1 MTPNSH
7 PWDMIQQ
14 MLNKEKYK
22 PIERGSG
29 QKGPLSPLLR
39 GSILWIHYMGAQNPK
54 GTVLFD
60 QLQELTKYRARA
72 SSPQADRGNARGAK
86 PPASSLPPPGRG
98 AGVALGAGLPPGTQ
112 RGFSLPLPNGRS
124 RCRGPSP
131 AGGAGGVDT
140 PPWPVLAAARE
151 EAPERLLVLRGARRP
166 PRPAPRDAAGPRLR
180 APGTA
185 RPAIGACERRP
196 GMAASEMLRGCDIL
210 IVYSQDAREWCEY
223 LQSLFLSSRQV
234 QSQKTLTYRLGPE
247 VSFSATD
254 LSFFL
259 SARCIVVLLS
269 AEMVQQF
276 CQPTLLPLL
285 QRAFHPPH
293 RVVRLLCG
301 VQDSEDF
308 LDFFPDWA
316 HWQELTCDDEPETY
330 VTAVKKVIS
339 EVTAVSKAGSYLNQ
353 LSQGHESGSLSEPV
367 PPMDTQDTGQTWGP
381 EASSESSKDCYQ
393 EHYQSQMY
401 SETGQPQ
408 ESAAATEYLDGQAAR
423 MGQFSFLLFPFS
435 GVLCS
440 VDSGCDSVTDTETED
455 EKVFPYS
462 KQQSLSTEISPGN
475 LMVVQ
480 PDRIRCGAE
489 TTVYVIVRCQLDE
502 RVTTEAEFSPEDSP
516 SIRVEAKLENEYTVS
531 VKAPNLSSGTV
542 SLRIYSGDL
551 VVCETVISYYTDM
564 EEIGNLLSNAA
575 NPVEFMCQ
583 AFKIVPY
590 NTETL
595 DKLLTESL
603 KNNIPASGLHLF
615 GINQLE
621 EEDMMTNQRD
631 EELPTL
637 LHFAAKYGLKNLTAL
652 LLTCPGALQAY
663 SVANKHGHYPN
674 TIAEKHGFRDLRQFI
689 DEYVETVDMLKSHI
703 KEELMQGEETDA
715 VYESMAHLSTDLLMK
730 CSLNPGCDEE
740 LYESMAAFAPA
751 ATEDLYVEMLQ
762 TSSPSPRDFSR
773 TTKDSMIRKFL
784 EGNSM
789 GTASSERELHHVRQ
803 EKDSYHTVEDD
814 ETFSVDLANRPPIP
828 VPRPDTSVPGA
839 HQLPD
844 NEPYISKVFAE
855 KSQERP
861 GNIYVSSESFKKEP
875 PVRPWRDRPQ
885 SSIYDP
891 FAGMK
896 TPGQRQLI
904 TLQEQVKLG
913 IVNVDEAVLHFKEW
927 QLNQKKRSESFRF
940 QQKETQTP
948 RGCNSGV
955 YFKNKLNFFQENL
968 KRLRD
973 SITRRQKEKQ
983 KSGKQPDLEI
993 TVPIRHSQLLPGKVE
1008 FGVYESGPRKSV
1020 FPPRTELRRGD
1031 WKTDSTSSTASS
1043 ASNRSSTRSLLSVSS
1058 GMEGDNEDNEV
1069 PEVTRSRS
1077 PGPLQVDGAPAVPLE
1092 RPPRVPPRAASQR

>member
-1 MTPNSH
+1 MVGSEGARGELAAGRPRGGSH
-7 PWDMIQQ
+7 FPSPTAAGAGAAGRAPPAGRALWTR
-14 MLNKEKYK
+14 
-22 PIERGSG
+22 PRGESS
-29 QKGPLSPLLR
+29 LSIRRKRQNCGRCCAEP
-39 GSILWIHYMGAQNPK
+39 GALPS
-54 GTVLFD
+54 
-60 QLQELTKYRARA
+60 RAR
-72 SSPQADRGNARGAK
+72 D
-86 PPASSLPPPGRG
+86 
-98 AGVALGAGLPPGTQ
+98 
-112 RGFSLPLPNGRS
+112 
-124 RCRGPSP
+124 P
-131 AGGAGGVDT
+131 AG
-140 PPWPVLAAARE
+140 P
-151 EAPERLLVLRGARRP
+151 APAPGPARRE
-166 PRPAPRDAAGPRLR
+166 RARRTAAG
-180 APGTA
+180 
-185 RPAIGACERRP
+185 
-196 GMAASEMLRGCDIL
+196 GMAASGLGGCDIL
-210 IVYSQDAREWCEY
+210 IIYSLDAEEWCQY
-223 LQSLFLSSRQV
+223 LQNLFLSSRQV
-234 QSQKTLTYRLGPE
+234 RNQKTLTYRLGPKTC
-247 VSFSATD
+247 FSAED

-259 SARCIVVLLS
+259 HTRCIIVLLS
-269 AEMVQQF
+269 AELVQCF

-285 QRAFHPPH
+285 QRAFYPPH

-301 VQDSEDF
+301 VQDSEEF

-330 VTAVKKVIS
+330 VAAVKKAIS
-339 EVTAVSKAGSYLNQ
+339 E
-353 LSQGHESGSLSEPV
+353 
-367 PPMDTQDTGQTWGP
+367 
-381 EASSESSKDCYQ
+381 
-393 EHYQSQMY
+393 
-401 SETGQPQ
+401 
-408 ESAAATEYLDGQAAR
+408 
-423 MGQFSFLLFPFS
+423 
-435 GVLCS
+435 
-440 VDSGCDSVTDTETED
+440 DSGCDSVTDTETED
-455 EKVFPYS
+455 EKVLPYS
-462 KQQSLSTEISPGN
+462 KQQCLPLETSPGN

-489 TTVYVIVRCQLDE
+489 TTVYVIVRCKLDE
-502 RVTTEAEFSPEDSP
+502 RVTTEAEFTPEDSP

-531 VKAPNLSSGTV
+531 VKAPNLSSGNV
-542 SLRIYSGDL
+542 SLKIYSGDL
-551 VVCETVISYYTDM
+551 VACETVISYYTDM

-621 EEDMMTNQRD
+621 EEDMMTNQRE

-703 KEELMQGEETDA
+703 KEELMQGEESDS

-740 LYESMAAFAPA
+740 LYESMAAFVPA

-762 TSSPSPRDFSR
+762 ASTSNPMAGDSYSR

-789 GTASSERELHHVRQ
+789 GMASMERDAHHLGQ
-803 EKDSYHTVEDD
+803 EEDVYHTVDDD
-814 ETFSVDLANRPPIP
+814 EAFSVDLASRPPVP
-828 VPRPDTSVPGA
+828 VPRPEASASST
-839 HQLPD
+839 HQVSD

-861 GNIYVSSESFKKEP
+861 GNLYVSSESIRKEP

-940 QQKETQTP
+940 QQ
-948 RGCNSGV
+948 
-955 YFKNKLNFFQENL
+955 ENL
-968 KRLRD
+968 KRLRE
-973 SITRRQKEKQ
+973 SITRRQREKQ
-983 KSGKQPDLEI
+983 KSGKQ
-993 TVPIRHSQLLPGKVE
+993 TG
-1008 FGVYESGPRKSV
+1008 
-1020 FPPRTELRRGD
+1020 
-1031 WKTDSTSSTASS
+1031 ST
-1043 ASNRSSTRSLLSVSS
+1043 SNRSSTRSLLSVSS

-1077 PGPLQVDGAPAVPLE
+1077 PGPLQVDSMPTMPLE
-1092 RPPRVPPRAASQR
+1092 RPPRVPPRAASQRPPVRETFHPPPPVPPRGR

>member
-1 MTPNSH
+1 MA
-7 PWDMIQQ
+7 I
-14 MLNKEKYK
+14 
-22 PIERGSG
+22 SG
-29 QKGPLSPLLR
+29 VP
-39 GSILWIHYMGAQNPK
+39 
-54 GTVLFD
+54 
-60 QLQELTKYRARA
+60 
-72 SSPQADRGNARGAK
+72 
-86 PPASSLPPPGRG
+86 
-98 AGVALGAGLPPGTQ
+98 
-112 RGFSLPLPNGRS
+112 
-124 RCRGPSP
+124 
-131 AGGAGGVDT
+131 
-140 PPWPVLAAARE
+140 
-151 EAPERLLVLRGARRP
+151 
-166 PRPAPRDAAGPRLR
+166 
-180 APGTA
+180 
-185 RPAIGACERRP
+185 
-196 GMAASEMLRGCDIL
+196 RGCDIL
-210 IVYSQDAREWCEY
+210 IIYSPDAEEWCQY
-223 LQSLFLSSRQV
+223 LQTLFLSSRQV
-234 QSQKTLTYRLGPE
+234 CSQKILTHRLGPE
-247 VSFSATD
+247 ASFSAED
-254 LSFFL
+254 LSLFL
-259 SARCIVVLLS
+259 STRCVVVLLS
-269 AEMVQQF
+269 AELVQHF
-276 CQPTLLPLL
+276 HQPALLPLL

-301 VQDSEDF
+301 VRDSEEF

-330 VTAVKKVIS
+330 VAAVKKAIS
-339 EVTAVSKAGSYLNQ
+339 EGGICPEENNQ
-353 LSQGHESGSLSEPV
+353 
-367 PPMDTQDTGQTWGP
+367 
-381 EASSESSKDCYQ
+381 EAWNHLCTIFWK
-393 EHYQSQMY
+393 
-401 SETGQPQ
+401 G
-408 ESAAATEYLDGQAAR
+408 LR
-423 MGQFSFLLFPFS
+423 
-435 GVLCS
+435 LCS
-440 VDSGCDSVTDTETED
+440 ELLDSGCDSVTDTEPED
-455 EKVFPYS
+455 EKVVSYS
-462 KQQSLSTEISPGN
+462 KQQSLPTVTSPGN

-489 TTVYVIVRCQLDE
+489 TTVYVIVRCKLDDS
-502 RVTTEAEFSPEDSP
+502 VVTEAEFSPEDSP
-516 SIRVEAKLENEYTVS
+516 SVRMEAKLENEYTVS
-531 VKAPNLSSGTV
+531 VKAPNLSSGNV
-542 SLRIYSGDL
+542 SLKIYSGDL

-621 EEDMMTNQRD
+621 EEDMTTNQRD

-703 KEELMQGEETDA
+703 KEELMQGEEANA

-730 CSLNPGCDEE
+730 CSLNPGCDED
-740 LYESMAAFAPA
+740 LYESMAAFVPA

-762 TSSPSPRDFSR
+762 ASTSNPIPRDGFSQA
-773 TTKDSMIRKFL
+773 TKDSMIRKFL

-789 GTASSERELHHVRQ
+789 GMTNLERDQCHLGQ
-803 EKDSYHTVEDD
+803 EEDVYHMVDD
-814 ETFSVDLANRPPIP
+814 DDAFSMDLASRPPVP
-828 VPRPDTSVPGA
+828 VPRPETTASGA

-844 NEPYISKVFAE
+844 NEPYICKVFAE

-861 GNIYVSSESFKKEP
+861 GNFYVSSESLRKGP

-940 QQKETQTP
+940 QQ
-948 RGCNSGV
+948 
-955 YFKNKLNFFQENL
+955 ENL

-973 SITRRQKEKQ
+973 SITRRQREKQ
-983 KSGKQPDLEI
+983 KSGKQTDLEI
-993 TVPIRHSQLLPGKVE
+993 TVPIRHSQHLPAKVE

-1020 FPPRTELRRGD
+1020 IPPRTELRRGD

-1043 ASNRSSTRSLLSVSS
+1043 TSNRSSTRSLLSVSS
-1058 GMEGDNEDNEV
+1058 GMEGDNEASDQGDL
-1069 PEVTRSRS
+1069 PSSSTCSTQRTLI
-1077 PGPLQVDGAPAVPLE
+1077 PPPKTCLLQDF
-1092 RPPRVPPRAASQR
+1092 

>member
-1 MTPNSH
+1 M
-7 PWDMIQQ
+7 
-14 MLNKEKYK
+14 
-22 PIERGSG
+22 R
-29 QKGPLSPLLR
+29 
-39 GSILWIHYMGAQNPK
+39 
-54 GTVLFD
+54 V
-60 QLQELTKYRARA
+60 
-72 SSPQADRGNARGAK
+72 
-86 PPASSLPPPGRG
+86 
-98 AGVALGAGLPPGTQ
+98 
-112 RGFSLPLPNGRS
+112 
-124 RCRGPSP
+124 
-131 AGGAGGVDT
+131 
-140 PPWPVLAAARE
+140 
-151 EAPERLLVLRGARRP
+151 
-166 PRPAPRDAAGPRLR
+166 APR
-180 APGTA
+180 
-185 RPAIGACERRP
+185 
-196 GMAASEMLRGCDIL
+196 GMAASGVFRGCDIL
-210 IVYSQDAREWCEY
+210 LIYSPDAEEWCQY
-223 LQSLFLSSRQV
+223 LQDLFRSSWRLR
-234 QSQKTLTYRLGPE
+234 SQKTLTYRLGPQT
-247 VSFSATD
+247 SFSAED
-254 LSFFL
+254 LTFFL
-259 SARCIVVLLS
+259 STRCIVVLLS
-269 AEMVQQF
+269 AELVRHVS
-276 CQPTLLPLL
+276 QPALLPLL

-293 RVVRLLCG
+293 RMVRLLCG
-301 VQDSEDF
+301 VQDSKEF
-308 LDFFPDWA
+308 LDLFPEWA
-316 HWQELTCDDEPETY
+316 DWQELTCDDEPETY
-330 VTAVKKVIS
+330 MAAVKKAI
-339 EVTAVSKAGSYLNQ
+339 
-353 LSQGHESGSLSEPV
+353 
-367 PPMDTQDTGQTWGP
+367 
-381 EASSESSKDCYQ
+381 
-393 EHYQSQMY
+393 
-401 SETGQPQ
+401 
-408 ESAAATEYLDGQAAR
+408 TE
-423 MGQFSFLLFPFS
+423 
-435 GVLCS
+435 
-440 VDSGCDSVTDTETED
+440 DSGCDSVTDTEAED
-455 EKVFPYS
+455 EKALPYA
-462 KQQSLSTEISPGN
+462 KQQSLPLTTSPGN

-489 TTVYVIVRCQLDE
+489 TTVYVIVRCKLDE

-531 VKAPNLSSGTV
+531 VKAPDLSSGNV
-542 SLRIYSGDL
+542 SLKIYSGDL
-551 VVCETVISYYTDM
+551 VVCEAVISYYTDM
-564 EEIGNLLSNAA
+564 EEIGTLLSNAA

-615 GINQLE
+615 GVSQLE

-703 KEELMQGEETDA
+703 KEELMQGEEADD

-740 LYESMAAFAPA
+740 LYESMAAFVPDAS
-751 ATEDLYVEMLQ
+751 EDLYVEMLQ
-762 TSSPSPRDFSR
+762 ASSSNTISGEGFSR

-784 EGNSM
+784 EGNNM
-789 GTASSERELHHVRQ
+789 DMASL
-803 EKDSYHTVEDD
+803 EKEPYPLDPQDVYHTVEDD
-814 ETFSVDLANRPPIP
+814 EAFSVDLASRPPVP
-828 VPRPDTSVPGA
+828 VPRPEAGA
-839 HQLPD
+839 SGTHQPPD

-855 KSQERP
+855 KRQERP
-861 GNIYVSSESFKKEP
+861 GNFYVSSDSIRKEP

-940 QQKETQTP
+940 QQ
-948 RGCNSGV
+948 
-955 YFKNKLNFFQENL
+955 ENL

-973 SITRRQKEKQ
+973 SITRRQREKQ
-983 KSGKQPDLEI
+983 KSGKQTALEI
-993 TVPIRHSQLLPGKVE
+993 TVPIRHSQNLSGKVE
-1008 FGVYESGPRKSV
+1008 IGVYESGPRKSV

-1077 PGPLQVDGAPAVPLE
+1077 PGPQVDGTLSLPFE
-1092 RPPRVPPRAASQR
+1092 RPPRVPPRAASQRPPTRESFLPPPPVPRRGR

>member
-1 MTPNSH
+1 
-7 PWDMIQQ
+7 
-14 MLNKEKYK
+14 
-22 PIERGSG
+22 
-29 QKGPLSPLLR
+29 
-39 GSILWIHYMGAQNPK
+39 
-54 GTVLFD
+54 
-60 QLQELTKYRARA
+60 
-72 SSPQADRGNARGAK
+72 
-86 PPASSLPPPGRG
+86 
-98 AGVALGAGLPPGTQ
+98 
-112 RGFSLPLPNGRS
+112 
-124 RCRGPSP
+124 
-131 AGGAGGVDT
+131 
-140 PPWPVLAAARE
+140 
-151 EAPERLLVLRGARRP
+151 
-166 PRPAPRDAAGPRLR
+166 
-180 APGTA
+180 
-185 RPAIGACERRP
+185 
-196 GMAASEMLRGCDIL
+196 MAASEVLRGCDIL
-210 IVYSQDAREWCEY
+210 IVYSPDAKEWCQY
-223 LQSLFLSSRQV
+223 LQKLFLSSRQV
-234 QSQKTLTYRLGPE
+234 HSQKTLTYRLGPE
-247 VSFSATD
+247 VSFSAVD
-254 LSFFL
+254 LNFFL

-269 AEMVQQF
+269 ADMVQQF
-276 CQPTLLPLL
+276 CQPKLLPLL

-301 VQDSEDF
+301 VQDSEEF

-330 VTAVKKVIS
+330 VTAVKKAIS
-339 EVTAVSKAGSYLNQ
+339 E
-353 LSQGHESGSLSEPV
+353 
-367 PPMDTQDTGQTWGP
+367 
-381 EASSESSKDCYQ
+381 
-393 EHYQSQMY
+393 
-401 SETGQPQ
+401 
-408 ESAAATEYLDGQAAR
+408 
-423 MGQFSFLLFPFS
+423 
-435 GVLCS
+435 
-440 VDSGCDSVTDTETED
+440 DSGCDSVTDTETED
-455 EKVFPYS
+455 EKVLPYS
-462 KQQSLSTEISPGN
+462 KQQRLSPEPSPGN

-516 SIRVEAKLENEYTVS
+516 SVRVEAKLENEYTVS

-564 EEIGNLLSNAA
+564 EEIENLLSNAA

-590 NTETL
+590 NTEAL

-674 TIAEKHGFRDLRQFI
+674 NIAEKHGFRDLRQFI

-762 TSSPSPRDFSR
+762 TSNPSPRDSISR

-789 GTASSERELHHVRQ
+789 EMASLEREPPHVRQ
-803 EKDSYHTVEDD
+803 EKDSYHTVD
-814 ETFSVDLANRPPIP
+814 EAEAFPVDLATRPPVP
-828 VPRPDTSVPGA
+828 VPRPETSPPGA
-839 HQLPD
+839 LQLPD

-940 QQKETQTP
+940 QQ
-948 RGCNSGV
+948 
-955 YFKNKLNFFQENL
+955 ENL

-983 KSGKQPDLEI
+983 KSGKQADLEI

-1077 PGPLQVDGAPAVPLE
+1077 PGPLQVDGSPALPLE
-1092 RPPRVPPRAASQR
+1092 RPPRVPPRAASQRPLTRETFHPPPPVPPRGR

>member
-1 MTPNSH
+1 
-7 PWDMIQQ
+7 
-14 MLNKEKYK
+14 
-22 PIERGSG
+22 
-29 QKGPLSPLLR
+29 
-39 GSILWIHYMGAQNPK
+39 
-54 GTVLFD
+54 
-60 QLQELTKYRARA
+60 
-72 SSPQADRGNARGAK
+72 
-86 PPASSLPPPGRG
+86 
-98 AGVALGAGLPPGTQ
+98 
-112 RGFSLPLPNGRS
+112 
-124 RCRGPSP
+124 
-131 AGGAGGVDT
+131 
-140 PPWPVLAAARE
+140 
-151 EAPERLLVLRGARRP
+151 
-166 PRPAPRDAAGPRLR
+166 
-180 APGTA
+180 
-185 RPAIGACERRP
+185 
-196 GMAASEMLRGCDIL
+196 MAASGVLGRCDIL
-210 IVYSQDAREWCEY
+210 IVYSPDAKEWCQY
-223 LQSLFLSSRQV
+223 LQELFLSSRQV
-234 QSQKTLTYRLGPE
+234 HSQKMLTHRLGPDTC
-247 VSFSATD
+247 FSAQD
-254 LSFFL
+254 LSLFL
-259 SARCIVVLLS
+259 SARCVMVLLS
-269 AEMVQQF
+269 AELVQHF
-276 CQPTLLPLL
+276 YQPALLPLL

-301 VQDSEDF
+301 VQDSEVF

-330 VTAVKKVIS
+330 VAAVKKAIS
-339 EVTAVSKAGSYLNQ
+339 E
-353 LSQGHESGSLSEPV
+353 
-367 PPMDTQDTGQTWGP
+367 
-381 EASSESSKDCYQ
+381 
-393 EHYQSQMY
+393 
-401 SETGQPQ
+401 
-408 ESAAATEYLDGQAAR
+408 
-423 MGQFSFLLFPFS
+423 
-435 GVLCS
+435 
-440 VDSGCDSVTDTETED
+440 DSGCDSVTDTEPED
-455 EKVFPYS
+455 EKVVPYS
-462 KQQSLSTEISPGN
+462 KQQSLPPGTSPGN

-489 TTVYVIVRCQLDE
+489 TTVYVIVRCKLDE
-502 RVTTEAEFSPEDSP
+502 RVTTEAEFSPKDSP
-516 SIRVEAKLENEYTVS
+516 SLRIEAKLENEYTVS
-531 VKAPNLSSGTV
+531 VKAPHLSSGNV
-542 SLRIYSGDL
+542 SLKIYSGDL
-551 VVCETVISYYTDM
+551 VVCETFISYYTDM
-564 EEIGNLLSNAA
+564 EEIGNLLSSAA

-621 EEDMMTNQRD
+621 EEDITTNQRD

-703 KEELMQGEETDA
+703 KEELMQGEESDA

-730 CSLNPGCDEE
+730 CSLNPGCDED

-762 TSSPSPRDFSR
+762 ASTSSPIPGGSFCR

-784 EGNSM
+784 EGNN
-789 GTASSERELHHVRQ
+789 GANLERQLHHPGQ
-803 EKDSYHTVEDD
+803 EEDVYHMVDD
-814 ETFSVDLANRPPIP
+814 
-828 VPRPDTSVPGA
+828 
-839 HQLPD
+839 
-844 NEPYISKVFAE
+844 VFAE

-861 GNIYVSSESFKKEP
+861 GNFYVSSESIRKEP
-875 PVRPWRDRPQ
+875 PVRPCRDRPQ

-940 QQKETQTP
+940 QQ
-948 RGCNSGV
+948 
-955 YFKNKLNFFQENL
+955 ENL

-983 KSGKQPDLEI
+983 KSGKQTDLEI
-993 TVPIRHSQLLPGKVE
+993 TVPIRHSQHLPGKVE

-1020 FPPRTELRRGD
+1020 FPLRTELRRGE

-1043 ASNRSSTRSLLSVSS
+1043 TSNRSSTRSLLSVSS

-1077 PGPLQVDGAPAVPLE
+1077 PGPIQVDGIPPAPLE
-1092 RPPRVPPRAASQR
+1092 RPPRVPPRAASHRPPTREIFHPPPPVPPRGR

>member
-1 MTPNSH
+1 FSCT
-7 PWDMIQQ
+7 
-14 MLNKEKYK
+14 
-22 PIERGSG
+22 G
-29 QKGPLSPLLR
+29 
-39 GSILWIHYMGAQNPK
+39 
-54 GTVLFD
+54 VV
-60 QLQELTKYRARA
+60 
-72 SSPQADRGNARGAK
+72 
-86 PPASSLPPPGRG
+86 GR
-98 AGVALGAGLPPGTQ
+98 
-112 RGFSLPLPNGRS
+112 
-124 RCRGPSP
+124 
-131 AGGAGGVDT
+131 
-140 PPWPVLAAARE
+140 
-151 EAPERLLVLRGARRP
+151 
-166 PRPAPRDAAGPRLR
+166 
-180 APGTA
+180 
-185 RPAIGACERRP
+185 
-196 GMAASEMLRGCDIL
+196 CDIL
-210 IVYSQDAREWCEY
+210 IVYGPDAEEWCQY
-223 LQSLFLSSRQV
+223 LQDLFLSSRQV
-234 QSQKTLTYRLGPE
+234 RSQKTLTYRLSPE
-247 VSFSATD
+247 TSFSAKD
-254 LSFFL
+254 LNFFL
-259 SARCIVVLLS
+259 SSRCVVVLLS
-269 AEMVQQF
+269 AELVRCF

-285 QRAFHPPH
+285 QRALHPPH

-301 VQDSEDF
+301 VQDSEEF
-308 LDFFPDWA
+308 LDYFPDWA
-316 HWQELTCDDEPETY
+316 HWQELTCEDEPETY
-330 VTAVKKVIS
+330 VAAVKKAIS
-339 EVTAVSKAGSYLNQ
+339 E
-353 LSQGHESGSLSEPV
+353 
-367 PPMDTQDTGQTWGP
+367 
-381 EASSESSKDCYQ
+381 
-393 EHYQSQMY
+393 
-401 SETGQPQ
+401 
-408 ESAAATEYLDGQAAR
+408 
-423 MGQFSFLLFPFS
+423 
-435 GVLCS
+435 
-440 VDSGCDSVTDTETED
+440 DSGCDSVTDTETED
-455 EKVFPYS
+455 EKVPSYL
-462 KQQSLSTEISPGN
+462 KQQSPAPQTSPGN

-489 TTVYVIVRCQLDE
+489 TTVYVIVRCKLDE

-516 SIRVEAKLENEYTVS
+516 SLRVEAKLENEYTIS
-531 VKAPNLSSGTV
+531 VKAPNLSSGNV
-542 SLRIYSGDL
+542 SLKIYSGEL

-621 EEDMMTNQRD
+621 EEDMMTNQRE

-703 KEELMQGEETDA
+703 KEELMQGEEADA

-740 LYESMAAFAPA
+740 LYESMAAFVPA

-762 TSSPSPRDFSR
+762 ASTSNSIPGDGFPR

-784 EGNSM
+784 EGNFM
-789 GTASSERELHHVRQ
+789 GMGSPERDLHCTGQ
-803 EKDSYHTVEDD
+803 EEDVYHTVDDD
-814 ETFSVDLANRPPIP
+814 EAFSMDLANRPPVP
-828 VPRPDTSVPGA
+828 VPRPEATASAPGT
-839 HQLPD
+839 HYLPD
-844 NEPYISKVFAE
+844 NEPYISKGKFFAE

-861 GNIYVSSESFKKEP
+861 GNFYVSSESIRKEP
-875 PVRPWRDRPQ
+875 LVRPWRDRPQ

-940 QQKETQTP
+940 QQ
-948 RGCNSGV
+948 
-955 YFKNKLNFFQENL
+955 ENL

-973 SITRRQKEKQ
+973 SITRRQREKQ
-983 KSGKQPDLEI
+983 KSGKQADLEI
-993 TVPIRHSQLLPGKVE
+993 TVPIRHSQHLPGKVE

-1020 FPPRTELRRGD
+1020 LPPRTELRRGD

-1043 ASNRSSTRSLLSVSS
+1043 TSNRSSTRSLLSVSS

-1077 PGPLQVDGAPAVPLE
+1077 PCPPQVDGAPAVPLE

>member
-1 MTPNSH
+1 M
-7 PWDMIQQ
+7 
-14 MLNKEKYK
+14 Y
-22 PIERGSG
+22 
-29 QKGPLSPLLR
+29 SP
-39 GSILWIHYMGAQNPK
+39 
-54 GTVLFD
+54 
-60 QLQELTKYRARA
+60 
-72 SSPQADRGNARGAK
+72 
-86 PPASSLPPPGRG
+86 
-98 AGVALGAGLPPGTQ
+98 
-112 RGFSLPLPNGRS
+112 
-124 RCRGPSP
+124 
-131 AGGAGGVDT
+131 
-140 PPWPVLAAARE
+140 
-151 EAPERLLVLRGARRP
+151 
-166 PRPAPRDAAGPRLR
+166 DA
-180 APGTA
+180 
-185 RPAIGACERRP
+185 E
-196 GMAASEMLRGCDIL
+196 
-210 IVYSQDAREWCEY
+210 EWCQY
-223 LQSLFLSSRQV
+223 LQDLFLSSRQV
-234 QSQKTLTYRLGPE
+234 HSQKTLTHRLGPE
-247 VSFSATD
+247 TSFSAED
-254 LSFFL
+254 LSLSL
-259 SARCIVVLLS
+259 SARCIIVLLS
-269 AEMVQQF
+269 AELVQHF
-276 CQPTLLPLL
+276 YRPAVLPLL

-293 RVVRLLCG
+293 RMVRLLCG
-301 VQDSEDF
+301 VQDSEEF
-308 LDFFPDWA
+308 LDFFPNWA
-316 HWQELTCDDEPETY
+316 HWQELTCDDEPELY
-330 VTAVKKVIS
+330 VAAVKKVIS
-339 EVTAVSKAGSYLNQ
+339 E
-353 LSQGHESGSLSEPV
+353 
-367 PPMDTQDTGQTWGP
+367 
-381 EASSESSKDCYQ
+381 
-393 EHYQSQMY
+393 
-401 SETGQPQ
+401 
-408 ESAAATEYLDGQAAR
+408 
-423 MGQFSFLLFPFS
+423 
-435 GVLCS
+435 
-440 VDSGCDSVTDTETED
+440 DSGCDSVTDTEAED
-455 EKVFPYS
+455 EKVLLYS
-462 KQQSLSTEISPGN
+462 KQQSPESSPGS

-489 TTVYVIVRCQLDE
+489 TVVYVIVKCKLDE
-502 RVTTEAEFSPEDSP
+502 RVTTEAEFSPEGS
-516 SIRVEAKLENEYTVS
+516 SSVRVEAKLENEYTVS
-531 VKAPNLSSGTV
+531 VKAPKLPSGNV
-542 SLRIYSGDL
+542 SLKLYSGDL
-551 VVCETVISYYTDM
+551 VVCETIISYYTDM

-674 TIAEKHGFRDLRQFI
+674 TIAERHGFRDLRQFI

-703 KEELMQGEETDA
+703 KEELMQGEEADA

-762 TSSPSPRDFSR
+762 ASTSKPISGDSFSR

-784 EGNSM
+784 EGDNM
-789 GTASSERELHHVRQ
+789 GMASLERKQHHLGENEDV
-803 EKDSYHTVEDD
+803 YHTVDEDV
-814 ETFSVDLANRPPIP
+814 TFPVDLASRPPVP
-828 VPRPDTSVPGA
+828 VPRPEASPPGA

-844 NEPYISKVFAE
+844 KEPYISKVFAE

-861 GNIYVSSESFKKEP
+861 GNFYVSSESIRKEP

-940 QQKETQTP
+940 QQ
-948 RGCNSGV
+948 
-955 YFKNKLNFFQENL
+955 ENL

-973 SITRRQKEKQ
+973 SITRRQREKQ
-983 KSGKQPDLEI
+983 KSGKRTDLEI
-993 TVPIRHSQLLPGKVE
+993 TVPIRHSQHLPGKVE

-1020 FPPRTELRRGD
+1020 FPPRTELKRGD

-1069 PEVTRSRS
+1069 PEVSRSRS
-1077 PGPLQVDGAPAVPLE
+1077 PGPQQVDGAPSLHLE
-1092 RPPRVPPRAASQR
+1092 RPPRVPPRAASQRPPTREIFHPPPPVPPRGR

>member
-1 MTPNSH
+1 
-7 PWDMIQQ
+7 
-14 MLNKEKYK
+14 
-22 PIERGSG
+22 
-29 QKGPLSPLLR
+29 
-39 GSILWIHYMGAQNPK
+39 
-54 GTVLFD
+54 
-60 QLQELTKYRARA
+60 
-72 SSPQADRGNARGAK
+72 
-86 PPASSLPPPGRG
+86 
-98 AGVALGAGLPPGTQ
+98 
-112 RGFSLPLPNGRS
+112 
-124 RCRGPSP
+124 
-131 AGGAGGVDT
+131 
-140 PPWPVLAAARE
+140 
-151 EAPERLLVLRGARRP
+151 
-166 PRPAPRDAAGPRLR
+166 
-180 APGTA
+180 
-185 RPAIGACERRP
+185 
-196 GMAASEMLRGCDIL
+196 MAASGVIGGCDIL
-210 IVYSQDAREWCEY
+210 ITYSPDAEEWCQY
-223 LQSLFLSSRQV
+223 LQDLFLSSRQV
-234 QSQKTLTYRLGPE
+234 RGQKTLTYRLGPD
-247 VSFSATD
+247 VSFSAED
-254 LSFFL
+254 LSFLL
-259 SARCIVVLLS
+259 SARCILVLLS
-269 AEMVQQF
+269 QEMVQCF
-276 CQPTLLPLL
+276 YEPALLPLL

-301 VQDSEDF
+301 VPDREEF
-308 LDFFPDWA
+308 LHFFPDWA

-330 VTAVKKVIS
+330 VAAVKKVIS
-339 EVTAVSKAGSYLNQ
+339 E
-353 LSQGHESGSLSEPV
+353 
-367 PPMDTQDTGQTWGP
+367 
-381 EASSESSKDCYQ
+381 
-393 EHYQSQMY
+393 
-401 SETGQPQ
+401 
-408 ESAAATEYLDGQAAR
+408 
-423 MGQFSFLLFPFS
+423 
-435 GVLCS
+435 
-440 VDSGCDSVTDTETED
+440 DSGCDSVTDTETED
-455 EKVFPYS
+455 EKAPPYL
-462 KQQSLSTEISPGN
+462 KQQSLPQETPSRN

-489 TTVYVIVRCQLDE
+489 TTVYVIVRCQLD
-502 RVTTEAEFSPEDSP
+502 VKVKTEAEFSPVDSP
-516 SIRVEAKLENEYTVS
+516 SIRVEGRLENEYTVS
-531 VKAPNLSSGTV
+531 VKAPNLSSGNV
-542 SLRIYSGDL
+542 SLKIYSGDL
-551 VVCETVISYYTDM
+551 VVCESIISYYTDM
-564 EEIGNLLSNAA
+564 EEIGHLLSSAA

-674 TIAEKHGFRDLRQFI
+674 NIAEKHGFRDLRQFI

-730 CSLNPGCDEE
+730 CSLNPGCDDD
-740 LYESMAAFAPA
+740 LYESMAAFVPA

-762 TSSPSPRDFSR
+762 ATASNPIPGDSFSR
-773 TTKDSMIRKFL
+773 ATKDSMIRKFL
-784 EGNSM
+784 EGNSVGM
-789 GTASSERELHHVRQ
+789 TSLEREPYHPGRG
-803 EKDSYHTVEDD
+803 KDAYHSVDDD
-814 ETFSVDLANRPPIP
+814 EAFSVDLASRPPIP
-828 VPRPDTSVPGA
+828 VPRPETSAIGA

-844 NEPYISKVFAE
+844 NEPYISKVFAD
-855 KSQERP
+855 KSHERP
-861 GNIYVSSESFKKEP
+861 GNFYVSSDSFRKEP
-875 PVRPWRDRPQ
+875 LVRPCRDRPQ

-940 QQKETQTP
+940 QQ
-948 RGCNSGV
+948 
-955 YFKNKLNFFQENL
+955 ENL

-973 SITRRQKEKQ
+973 SITRRQREKQ
-983 KSGKQPDLEI
+983 KSGKQADLEI
-993 TVPIRHSQLLPGKVE
+993 TVPIRHSQHLPGKVE

-1069 PEVTRSRS
+1069 PEITRSRS
-1077 PGPLQVDGAPAVPLE
+1077 PGPTQVDGAPPPPLE
-1092 RPPRVPPRAASQR
+1092 RPPRVPPRAASQRPPVRETFHPPPPVPPRGR

>member
-1 MTPNSH
+1 
-7 PWDMIQQ
+7 
-14 MLNKEKYK
+14 ML
-22 PIERGSG
+22 
-29 QKGPLSPLLR
+29 
-39 GSILWIHYMGAQNPK
+39 
-54 GTVLFD
+54 V
-60 QLQELTKYRARA
+60 
-72 SSPQADRGNARGAK
+72 
-86 PPASSLPPPGRG
+86 
-98 AGVALGAGLPPGTQ
+98 
-112 RGFSLPLPNGRS
+112 
-124 RCRGPSP
+124 
-131 AGGAGGVDT
+131 
-140 PPWPVLAAARE
+140 
-151 EAPERLLVLRGARRP
+151 
-166 PRPAPRDAAGPRLR
+166 
-180 APGTA
+180 
-185 RPAIGACERRP
+185 
-196 GMAASEMLRGCDIL
+196 GCDIL
-210 IVYSQDAREWCEY
+210 IIYSSDAEEWCQY
-223 LQSLFLSSRQV
+223 LQDLFLSSRHV
-234 QSQKTLTYRLGPE
+234 HSQKMLTYRLGPKT
-247 VSFSATD
+247 SFSAED

-259 SARCIVVLLS
+259 RTRCIVVLLS
-269 AEMVQQF
+269 AELVQCF
-276 CQPTLLPLL
+276 CQPALLPLL

-301 VQDSEDF
+301 VQDSEEF

-330 VTAVKKVIS
+330 VAAVRKAIS
-339 EVTAVSKAGSYLNQ
+339 E
-353 LSQGHESGSLSEPV
+353 
-367 PPMDTQDTGQTWGP
+367 
-381 EASSESSKDCYQ
+381 
-393 EHYQSQMY
+393 
-401 SETGQPQ
+401 
-408 ESAAATEYLDGQAAR
+408 
-423 MGQFSFLLFPFS
+423 
-435 GVLCS
+435 
-440 VDSGCDSVTDTETED
+440 DSGCDSVTDTETED
-455 EKVFPYS
+455 EKVLPYS
-462 KQQSLSTEISPGN
+462 EQQSLPSKTSPGN

-489 TTVYVIVRCQLDE
+489 TTVYVIVKCKLDE

-531 VKAPNLSSGTV
+531 MKAPKLSSGSV
-542 SLRIYSGDL
+542 SLKIYSGDL
-551 VVCETVISYYTDM
+551 VVCETIISYYTDM

-703 KEELMQGEETDA
+703 KEELMQGEEADS

-740 LYESMAAFAPA
+740 LYESMATFVPA

-762 TSSPSPRDFSR
+762 ASTSNPIPRDGFSR

-784 EGNSM
+784 EGNSVGM
-789 GTASSERELHHVRQ
+789 SSLEREVHHLGQ
-803 EKDSYHTVEDD
+803 EEDVYHTVDDD
-814 ETFSVDLANRPPIP
+814 EASSVDLANRPPVP
-828 VPRPDTSVPGA
+828 VPRPEASASGT
-839 HQLPD
+839 HQLSD

-861 GNIYVSSESFKKEP
+861 ENFYVTSESIRKEP

-885 SSIYDP
+885 SSMYDP

-940 QQKETQTP
+940 QQ
-948 RGCNSGV
+948 
-955 YFKNKLNFFQENL
+955 ENL

-973 SITRRQKEKQ
+973 SITRRQREKQ
-983 KSGKQPDLEI
+983 KSGKQTDLEI
-993 TVPIRHSQLLPGKVE
+993 TVPIRHSQHLPGKVE

-1020 FPPRTELRRGD
+1020 FPPRAELRRGD

-1058 GMEGDNEDNEV
+1058 GMEGDNEDNEA
-1069 PEVTRSRS
+1069 PEVARSRS
-1077 PGPLQVDGAPAVPLE
+1077 PGPPPVDSAPIMPLE
-1092 RPPRVPPRAASQR
+1092 RPPRVPPRAASQRAQVPDAQTQRPWLTGPASPRHVGSSRTGARTHVPCISRRTLNHCATREAP

>member
-1 MTPNSH
+1 
-7 PWDMIQQ
+7 
-14 MLNKEKYK
+14 
-22 PIERGSG
+22 
-29 QKGPLSPLLR
+29 
-39 GSILWIHYMGAQNPK
+39 
-54 GTVLFD
+54 
-60 QLQELTKYRARA
+60 
-72 SSPQADRGNARGAK
+72 
-86 PPASSLPPPGRG
+86 
-98 AGVALGAGLPPGTQ
+98 
-112 RGFSLPLPNGRS
+112 
-124 RCRGPSP
+124 
-131 AGGAGGVDT
+131 
-140 PPWPVLAAARE
+140 
-151 EAPERLLVLRGARRP
+151 
-166 PRPAPRDAAGPRLR
+166 
-180 APGTA
+180 
-185 RPAIGACERRP
+185 
-196 GMAASEMLRGCDIL
+196 MAASGVPRRCDIL
-210 IVYSQDAREWCEY
+210 LFYSSDAEEWCQY
-223 LQSLFLSSRQV
+223 LQNLFLSSRRV
-234 QSQKTLTYRLGPE
+234 RSQKTLTYRLGPRT
-247 VSFSATD
+247 SFSAED

-259 SARCIVVLLS
+259 STRCIVVLLS
-269 AEMVQQF
+269 AELVQHF
-276 CQPTLLPLL
+276 CQPALLPLL

-293 RVVRLLCG
+293 RMVRLLCG
-301 VQDSEDF
+301 VQDSEEF

-330 VTAVKKVIS
+330 VAAVKKAIS
-339 EVTAVSKAGSYLNQ
+339 E
-353 LSQGHESGSLSEPV
+353 
-367 PPMDTQDTGQTWGP
+367 
-381 EASSESSKDCYQ
+381 
-393 EHYQSQMY
+393 
-401 SETGQPQ
+401 
-408 ESAAATEYLDGQAAR
+408 
-423 MGQFSFLLFPFS
+423 
-435 GVLCS
+435 
-440 VDSGCDSVTDTETED
+440 DSGCDSVTDTETED
-455 EKVFPYS
+455 EKVLPYL
-462 KQQSLSTEISPGN
+462 KKQSLPLLPSETSPEN

-480 PDRIRCGAE
+480 PERIRCGAE
-489 TTVYVIVRCQLDE
+489 TTVYVILRCKLDE
-502 RVTTEAEFSPEDSP
+502 RVTTEAEFSPEDAP

-531 VKAPNLSSGTV
+531 MKAPNLSSGNV
-542 SLRIYSGDL
+542 SLKIYSGDL
-551 VVCETVISYYTDM
+551 VVCETIISYYTDM
-564 EEIGNLLSNAA
+564 EEIGSLLSSAA

-703 KEELMQGEETDA
+703 KEELMQGEEADA

-762 TSSPSPRDFSR
+762 ASASNPIPADAFSR

-784 EGNSM
+784 EGNNVGM
-789 GTASSERELHHVRQ
+789 AGLEKELHSLDPDDV
-803 EKDSYHTVEDD
+803 YHTVDDD
-814 ETFSVDLANRPPIP
+814 EAFSIDLANRPPVP
-828 VPRPDTSVPGA
+828 VPRPEASAPGA

-861 GNIYVSSESFKKEP
+861 GNFYVSSENIKKEP

-885 SSIYDP
+885 SSVYDP

-927 QLNQKKRSESFRF
+927 QLNQKRRSESFRF
-940 QQKETQTP
+940 Q
-948 RGCNSGV
+948 
-955 YFKNKLNFFQENL
+955 QENL

-973 SITRRQKEKQ
+973 SITRRQREKQ
-983 KSGKQPDLEI
+983 KTGKQTALEI
-993 TVPIRHSQLLPGKVE
+993 TVPIRHSQHLPGKVE
-1008 FGVYESGPRKSV
+1008 VGVYESGPRKSV

-1077 PGPLQVDGAPAVPLE
+1077 PGPPQVDGIPTLPLE
-1092 RPPRVPPRAASQR
+1092 RPPRVPPRAASQRPPIRETFHPPPPVPRRGR

>member
-1 MTPNSH
+1 MA
-7 PWDMIQQ
+7 I
-14 MLNKEKYK
+14 
-22 PIERGSG
+22 SG
-29 QKGPLSPLLR
+29 VP
-39 GSILWIHYMGAQNPK
+39 
-54 GTVLFD
+54 
-60 QLQELTKYRARA
+60 
-72 SSPQADRGNARGAK
+72 
-86 PPASSLPPPGRG
+86 
-98 AGVALGAGLPPGTQ
+98 
-112 RGFSLPLPNGRS
+112 
-124 RCRGPSP
+124 
-131 AGGAGGVDT
+131 
-140 PPWPVLAAARE
+140 
-151 EAPERLLVLRGARRP
+151 
-166 PRPAPRDAAGPRLR
+166 
-180 APGTA
+180 
-185 RPAIGACERRP
+185 
-196 GMAASEMLRGCDIL
+196 RGCDIL
-210 IVYSQDAREWCEY
+210 IIYSPDAEEWCQY
-223 LQSLFLSSRQV
+223 LQTLFLSSRQV
-234 QSQKTLTYRLGPE
+234 CSQKILTHRLGPE
-247 VSFSATD
+247 ASFSAED
-254 LSFFL
+254 LSLFL
-259 SARCIVVLLS
+259 STRCVVVLLS
-269 AEMVQQF
+269 AELVQHF
-276 CQPTLLPLL
+276 HQPALLPLL

-301 VQDSEDF
+301 VRDSEEF

-330 VTAVKKVIS
+330 VAAVKKAIS
-339 EVTAVSKAGSYLNQ
+339 E
-353 LSQGHESGSLSEPV
+353 
-367 PPMDTQDTGQTWGP
+367 
-381 EASSESSKDCYQ
+381 
-393 EHYQSQMY
+393 
-401 SETGQPQ
+401 
-408 ESAAATEYLDGQAAR
+408 
-423 MGQFSFLLFPFS
+423 
-435 GVLCS
+435 
-440 VDSGCDSVTDTETED
+440 DSGCDSVTDTEPED
-455 EKVFPYS
+455 EKVVSYS
-462 KQQSLSTEISPGN
+462 KQQSLPTVTSPGN

-489 TTVYVIVRCQLDE
+489 TTVYVIVRCKLDD
-502 RVTTEAEFSPEDSP
+502 RVVTEAEFSPEDSP
-516 SIRVEAKLENEYTVS
+516 SVRMEAKLENEYTVS
-531 VKAPNLSSGTV
+531 VKAPNLSSGNV
-542 SLRIYSGDL
+542 SLKIYSGDL

-674 TIAEKHGFRDLRQFI
+674 TMAEKHGFRDLRQFI

-703 KEELMQGEETDA
+703 KEELMQGEEADA

-730 CSLNPGCDEE
+730 CSLNPGCDED
-740 LYESMAAFAPA
+740 LYESMAAFVPA
-751 ATEDLYVEMLQ
+751 ATEDLC
-762 TSSPSPRDFSR
+762 
-773 TTKDSMIRKFL
+773 
-784 EGNSM
+784 NSM
-789 GTASSERELHHVRQ
+789 GTTNLERDQCHLGQ
-803 EKDSYHTVEDD
+803 EEDVYHMVDD
-814 ETFSVDLANRPPIP
+814 DDAFSMDLASRPPVP
-828 VPRPDTSVPGA
+828 VPRPETTASGA

-844 NEPYISKVFAE
+844 NEPYICKVFAE

-861 GNIYVSSESFKKEP
+861 GNFYVSSESLRKGP

-940 QQKETQTP
+940 QQ
-948 RGCNSGV
+948 
-955 YFKNKLNFFQENL
+955 ENL

-973 SITRRQKEKQ
+973 SITRRQREKQ
-983 KSGKQPDLEI
+983 KSGKQTDLEI
-993 TVPIRHSQLLPGKVE
+993 TVPIRHSQHLPVKVE

-1020 FPPRTELRRGD
+1020 IPPRTELRRGD

-1043 ASNRSSTRSLLSVSS
+1043 TSNRSSTRSLLSVSS

-1077 PGPLQVDGAPAVPLE
+1077 PGPPQVDGAPTMSLE
-1092 RPPRVPPRAASQR
+1092 RPPRVPPRAASQRPPTRETLHPPPPVPPRGR